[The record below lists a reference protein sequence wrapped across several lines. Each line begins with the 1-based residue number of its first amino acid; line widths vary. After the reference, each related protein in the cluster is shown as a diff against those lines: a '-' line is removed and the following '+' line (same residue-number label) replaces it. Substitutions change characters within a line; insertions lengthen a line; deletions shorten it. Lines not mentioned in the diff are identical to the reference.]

1 MKKQTLLILT
11 VTILSF
17 CCNFL
22 NAQESVTLTGVTPL
36 KLTSTGTGTYNQ
48 TVLYHNIT
56 NGFHLELAKHTNSNN
71 SNPIDFNINTRGAT
85 HPFFTIKGVN
95 GNVGIG
101 TTTPV
106 NTLQVGDG
114 SKASFNVSGN
124 AGKTDWTR
132 SYTVSNTSI
141 SPLLDPTGT
150 ALKKG
155 GAYRFTGHIFSTGT
169 DQSSKAVFWNKNNT
183 WYVNVTSQSG
193 TAGNHIHFLVH
204 NGVPSVKTSHLN
216 GYIVSVW
223 HERINLNENAG
234 TDNTRHYFGADA
246 YMSQIGENILMNYGK
261 VGIGTTSPQEKLQI
275 GSNGFTFHDGGHKV
289 LTFNPNTT
297 NYGAIR
303 YDVQNKRFSI
313 ETVIDGNYKSH
324 MLLNSKG
331 NVAIYGKLESKEVK
345 VTLTPTADFVF
356 EKNYNLPT
364 LDFIEKYIKEKKHLP
379 EIASAKEMKQNGVNI
394 GEFQI
399 QLLQKIEELTL
410 YTIQQ
415 QKDLE
420 AQQEQL
426 EVQQKQNRTTE
437 TRLKAL
443 EALLQAD

>member
-1 MKKQTLLILT
+1 MKTTMKSKILFIALIGVILT
-11 VTILSF
+11 TH
-17 CCNFL
+17 
-22 NAQESVTLTGVTPL
+22 T
-36 KLTSTGTGTYNQ
+36 Q
-48 TVLYHNIT
+48 TKI
-56 NGFHLELAKHTNSNN
+56 GF
-71 SNPIDFNINTRGAT
+71 DINDA
-85 HPFFTIKGVN
+85 FT
-95 GNVGIG
+95 
-101 TTTPV
+101 
-106 NTLQVGDG
+106 
-114 SKASFNVSGN
+114 VSGN
-124 AGKTDWTR
+124 SVAHYGMSRISGNDYHYVGLSGFFGLNFYTNGK
-132 SYTVSNTSI
+132 
-141 SPLLDPTGT
+141 
-150 ALKKG
+150 
-155 GAYRFTGHIFSTGT
+155 
-169 DQSSKAVFWNKNNT
+169 
-183 WYVNVTSQSG
+183 
-193 TAGNHIHFLVH
+193 
-204 NGVPSVKTSHLN
+204 
-216 GYIVSVW
+216 
-223 HERINLNENAG
+223 ERIKVNRDG
-234 TDNTRHYFGADA
+234 Y
-246 YMSQIGENILMNYGK
+246 
-261 VGIGTTSPQEKLQI
+261 VGIGTTSPQGNLHVSSGTSGDAILKLEADSDNNNEYDNPMIQIRQDAGQVGVNMGFSEENFGANVFGIGTRYLSQEKWDVFAINTKTGNVGIGTTSSPQEKLQI
-275 GSNGFTFHDGGHKV
+275 GNSGFTFHDGGHKV

>member
-1 MKKQTLLILT
+1 MKKQSLLILT

-114 SKASFNVSGN
+114 PKASFNVSGN

-204 NGVPSVKTSHLN
+204 NGVPSVKTSHPN

-303 YDVQNKRFSI
+303 YDVPNKRFSI
-313 ETVIDGNYKSH
+313 ETKIDGNLKSH
-324 MLLNSKG
+324 MLLSSNG
-331 NVAIYGKLESKEVK
+331 NVAIYGKLESKAVT

-364 LDFIEKYIKEKKHLP
+364 LEFIEKYIKEKKHLP

-420 AQQEQL
+420 AQH
-426 EVQQKQNRTTE
+426 QKNKSMEARME
-437 TRLKAL
+437 AL
-443 EALLQAD
+443 EIYLKK